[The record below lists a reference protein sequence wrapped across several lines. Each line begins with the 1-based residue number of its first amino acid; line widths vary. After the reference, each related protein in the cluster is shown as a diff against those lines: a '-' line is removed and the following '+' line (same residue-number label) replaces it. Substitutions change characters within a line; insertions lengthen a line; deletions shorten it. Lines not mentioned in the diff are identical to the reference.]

1 MRALFTTERLQEYA
15 GSELVILEAAEALR
29 ARGWECLI
37 AANAVGRP
45 LTDDLRLARID
56 WTTNLSG
63 INAFDFDLVWIQ
75 HLTAPLLRYET
86 QWTARER
93 TLFAF
98 AHLSPFTH
106 FETIVTRHE
115 DLLADVVLANSLE
128 TASRLREL
136 AIPSSRLHVF
146 HNAAPAA
153 FQNPDRV
160 LAGPPK
166 RILVVAKELSDEL
179 RGAIA
184 LLRRR
189 ASVKHIGGDGAP
201 ARVSPRDIEEADVVI
216 TIGKTVQYALSSRVP
231 AYVYNGFGGPGYLN
245 AENFDAAAQHNFSG
259 RCCGTRRTPNQI
271 ADDIFALHSEA
282 SAFVVSLEEDR
293 LASFD
298 LDRFLDRLI
307 AMPAG
312 SNRKRALALSKER
325 GYLERERSTAEVVR
339 DRYQLVHRLH
349 RRIYGAGF
357 VPWFFRTLSRSRQN
371 LPSS

>member
-45 LTDDLRLARID
+45 LTDDLRRAHID

-86 QWTARER
+86 ERSARER

-115 DLLADVVLANSLE
+115 DLLADIVLANSVE
-128 TASRLREL
+128 TAGRLREL
-136 AIPSSRLHVF
+136 AVPPGRIQVF

-153 FQNPDRV
+153 FHNLSRTR
-160 LAGPPK
+160 AGPPK
-166 RILVVAKELSDEL
+166 QILVVAKDLSDEL

-189 ASVKHIGGDGAP
+189 ANVKHIGGDGP
-201 ARVSPRDIEEADVVI
+201 HTRVSPRDIEEADVVV
-216 TIGKTVQYALSSRVP
+216 TIGKTVQYALAGRVP
-231 AYVYNGFGGPGYLN
+231 VYVYNGFGGPGYLD
-245 AENFDAAAQHNFSG
+245 AENFDVAAAHNFSG
-259 RCCGTRRTPNQI
+259 RCCGTRRTPNEI
-271 ADDIFALHSEA
+271 ADDILALHGKA
-282 SAFVVSLEEDR
+282 AAFVASLEEDR
-293 LASFD
+293 LASFRLD
-298 LDRFLDRLI
+298 LFLERLI
-307 AMPAG
+307 AMPAA
-312 SNRKRALALSKER
+312 SNLSRALALSEER

-339 DRYQLVHRLH
+339 ARYQLVHRLH
-349 RRIYGAGF
+349 RRLYGAGF
-357 VPWFFRTLSRSRQN
+357 LPWFFRTLSRRRQN